1 MNGNRIKRKWKPIEL
16 KRIEINSVEKKP
28 IAKKCKLI
36 KKQKNNQRKEMK
48 PIEKRIETDRITNRN
63 ESNKQTNRNH

>member
-1 MNGNRIKRKWKPIEL
+1 MTGNRIKRKQKPIEL

-36 KKQKNNQRKEMK
+36 KKQKTIKEK
-48 PIEKRIETDRITNRN
+48 K
-63 ESNKQTNRNH
+63 